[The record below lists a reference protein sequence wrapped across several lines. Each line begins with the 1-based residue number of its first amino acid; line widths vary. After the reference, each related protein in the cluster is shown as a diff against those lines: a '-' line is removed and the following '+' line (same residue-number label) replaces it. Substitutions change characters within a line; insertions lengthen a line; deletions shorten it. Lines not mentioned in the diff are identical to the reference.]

1 MAKHKFFKIS
11 TLRGKLVVYFLIII
25 ILMFSLNAFLIYNFK
40 AFYTSLY
47 DMLDDS
53 VDTQSIS
60 MEMDK
65 IYDQVANYSHSGSRE
80 YIIDYS
86 NNMQELMYY
95 VDELKKNSNE
105 STYGKYRD
113 IRNMLLTFDEKAQ
126 ETMGKY
132 DNGVSKI
139 YINQSVQELYRIKG
153 YIQDEIKSVLLN
165 KLTGIQGYYSL
176 FWEKIKT
183 GENLIYILTVF
194 ITMLCLV
201 FAFLFSRQISIP
213 IHQLVL
219 RLKKVAK
226 GDLEVEKLSLSTNEE
241 INVLIESFNY
251 MISQIKLLI
260 GRIKEKA
267 NVETQLKEQE
277 IKNLEMANLLNQSE
291 LNFLQSQINPHF
303 LFNTLNSIT
312 TLAEIEEASQTR
324 MMIESMS
331 NILQYNLRKLNER
344 VSLKEE
350 LDIICNYLYIQR
362 TRHGNR
368 IEHKIDIDEQLLNYK
383 IPSMIIQPFVEN
395 SIMHGLEPKEG
406 KGLLE
411 LAIHDKGEIIEIEI
425 NDNGVGMSQEM
436 LDKINN
442 KNIAQD
448 SKKGIGVI
456 NVVRRLEIYYGQNV
470 IKFESEMGKGTS
482 IRMLLP
488 KAS

>member
-1 MAKHKFFKIS
+1 
-11 TLRGKLVVYFLIII
+11 
-25 ILMFSLNAFLIYNFK
+25 
-40 AFYTSLY
+40 
-47 DMLDDS
+47 
-53 VDTQSIS
+53 
-60 MEMDK
+60 
-65 IYDQVANYSHSGSRE
+65 
-80 YIIDYS
+80 
-86 NNMQELMYY
+86 MQELMYY